1 MRPYLQEKNNL
12 KDFFQKPWRSEVA
25 QCLSSAK
32 GKELSSRT
40 DVVQKLYF
48 ISEGEIKTLQVKEN
62 KDNFL
67 LTDVVPED
75 RLKKFFQTENDKR
88 WNFGK
93 PEKKKRT
100 R

>member
-40 DVVQKLYF
+40 DVQKLYF

-75 RLKKFFQTENDKR
+75 RLKKFFQTENEMEFWETRK
-88 WNFGK
+88 
-93 PEKKKRT
+93 EKRT
-100 R
+100 W